1 MNHTPFT
8 HPTLI
13 LASGS
18 PRRHELLTVAGIPH
32 IVRVPQADESLP
44 PRIDPR
50 RAVAILSMRKATA
63 ALAAAPETDA
73 LVLAA
78 DTVVAVDGEI
88 LGKPHSTEEARQM
101 LSRLSGQSH
110 TVCTGI
116 TIANRTK
123 SVTAVEEAA
132 VHMRP
137 ILPEEIDAYIATGD
151 PMDKAGAY
159 GIQGKAGLFVTG
171 IEGDYFT
178 IVGLP
183 VCRVGSILQKHFAF
197 TLI

>member
-1 MNHTPFT
+1 MSTSVK
-8 HPTLI
+8 HPILI

-18 PRRHELLTVAGIPH
+18 PRRHELLNAVGIPH
-32 IVRVPQADESLP
+32 EIRVPRTDESLP

-50 RAVAILSMRKATA
+50 KAVAMLSQRKAAA
-63 ALAAAPETDA
+63 ALAAAEEADA

-88 LGKPHSTEEARQM
+88 LGKPHSPEEARQM
-101 LSRLSGQSH
+101 LSRLSGRSH
-110 TVCTGI
+110 TVCTGV
-116 TIANRTK
+116 TVANRTK
-123 SVTAVEEAA
+123 SVTAAEVAV

-137 ILPEEIDAYIATGD
+137 ITPQEIDAYIESGD

-183 VCRVGSILQKHFAF
+183 VCLVGNILTSHFSYTF
-197 TLI
+197 T

>member
-1 MNHTPFT
+1 MSTSVK
-8 HPTLI
+8 HPILI

-18 PRRHELLTVAGIPH
+18 PRRHELLNTVGIPH
-32 IVRVPQADESLP
+32 EIRVPRADESLP

-50 RAVAILSMRKATA
+50 KAVAMLSQRKAAA
-63 ALAAAPETDA
+63 ALAAAEEADA

-88 LGKPHSTEEARQM
+88 LGKPHSPEEARQM
-101 LSRLSGQSH
+101 LTRLSGRSH
-110 TVCTGI
+110 TVCTGV
-116 TIANRTK
+116 TVANRTK
-123 SVTAVEEAA
+123 SVTAAEVAV

-137 ILPEEIDAYIATGD
+137 ITPQEIDAYIESGD
-151 PMDKAGAY
+151 PMDKAGGY

-183 VCRVGSILQKHFAF
+183 VCLVGNILTSHFSYTF
-197 TLI
+197 T

>member
-1 MNHTPFT
+1 MNDTPFT

-18 PRRHELLTVAGIPH
+18 PRRHELLTVAGISH

-88 LGKPHSTEEARQM
+88 LGKPHSTEEAQQM
-101 LSRLSGQSH
+101 LCRLSGRSH

-137 ILPEEIDAYIATGD
+137 ILPKEIDAYIATGD

-171 IEGDYFT
+171 IVGDYFT

-183 VCRVGSILQKHFAF
+183 VCRVGSILRKHFGF

>member
-1 MNHTPFT
+1 MSTSVK
-8 HPTLI
+8 HPMLI

-18 PRRHELLTVAGIPH
+18 PRRHELLSAVGIPH
-32 IVRVPQADESLP
+32 EIRVPRADESLP

-50 RAVAILSMRKATA
+50 KAVAMLSQRKAAA
-63 ALAAAPETDA
+63 ALAAAKEEDA

-88 LGKPHSTEEARQM
+88 LGKPHSEEEARQM
-101 LSRLSGQSH
+101 LSRLSGRSH
-110 TVCTGI
+110 IVCTGV
-116 TIANRTK
+116 TVANRTK
-123 SVTAVEEAA
+123 SVTAAEVAV

-137 ILPEEIDAYIATGD
+137 ITPQEIDAYVRSGD
-151 PMDKAGAY
+151 PMDKDGAY

-183 VCRVGSILQKHFAF
+183 VCLVGNILTAHFSYTF
-197 TLI
+197 T

>member
-1 MNHTPFT
+1 MSASIK
-8 HPTLI
+8 HPILI

-18 PRRHELLTVAGIPH
+18 PRRHELLNTVGIPH
-32 IVRVPQADESLP
+32 EIRVPRADESLP

-50 RAVAILSMRKATA
+50 KAVAMLSQRKAAA
-63 ALAAAPETDA
+63 ALDAAEEADA

-88 LGKPHSTEEARQM
+88 LGKPHSPEEARQM
-101 LSRLSGQSH
+101 LTRLSGRSH
-110 TVCTGI
+110 TVCTGV
-116 TIANRTK
+116 TVANRTK
-123 SVTAVEEAA
+123 SVTAAEVAV

-137 ILPEEIDAYIATGD
+137 ITPQEIDAYIESGD

-183 VCRVGSILQKHFAF
+183 VCLVGTILTSHFSYTF
-197 TLI
+197 T

>member
-1 MNHTPFT
+1 MKRTQST

-18 PRRHELLTVAGIPH
+18 PRRHELLTIAGIPH
-32 IVRVPQADESLP
+32 EIRVPQADESLP
-44 PRIDPR
+44 PHIDPR
-50 RAVAILSMRKATA
+50 RAVGLLSLRKATA
-63 ALAAAPETDA
+63 ALATAPEADA
-73 LVLAA
+73 VILAA

-88 LGKPHSTEEARQM
+88 LGKPHSEEEARQM
-101 LSRLSGQSH
+101 LCRLSGRSH

-116 TIANRTK
+116 TIANRIK

-132 VHMRP
+132 VHMRR
-137 ILPEEIDAYIATGD
+137 IAPEEIDAYIATGD

-171 IEGDYFT
+171 IVGDYFT

-183 VCRVGSILQKHFAF
+183 VCRVGKILRQHFGF

>member
-1 MNHTPFT
+1 MNSSVN
-8 HPTLI
+8 HPILI

-18 PRRHELLTVAGIPH
+18 PRRHELLTAAGIPH
-32 IVRVPQADESLP
+32 EIRVPQADESLP
-44 PRIDPR
+44 PHIDPR
-50 RAVAILSMRKATA
+50 KAVAMLSQRKAAA
-63 ALAAAPETDA
+63 ALTASPEEDA

-78 DTVVAVDGEI
+78 DTVVSIDGEI

-101 LSRLSGQSH
+101 LSRLSGRSH
-110 TVCTGI
+110 TVCTGV
-116 TIANRTK
+116 TVANRLK
-123 SVTAVEEAA
+123 SVTATESAT
-132 VHMRP
+132 VHMRHITP
-137 ILPEEIDAYIATGD
+137 GEMDAYIASGD

-183 VCRVGSILQKHFAF
+183 VCLVGNILIAHFSYKL
-197 TLI
+197 T

>member
-18 PRRHELLTVAGIPH
+18 PRRHELLTVAGISH

-88 LGKPHSTEEARQM
+88 LGKPHSAEEAQQM
-101 LSRLSGQSH
+101 LCRLSGRSH

-171 IEGDYFT
+171 IVGDYFT

-183 VCRVGSILQKHFAF
+183 VCRVGNILRKHFGF